1 MEHFPTSNKFTMLK
15 EKIYFI
21 LGIGTDIGKT
31 FFMEK
36 LCEKFPNSKAVKPIV
51 TGFNADDENCDTIRL
66 QNAMRK
72 NNQIFSL
79 SEISPFAYNQSG
91 SPHLVA
97 QIDYQKIVEF
107 CQKEILIAKNKN
119 SYLFIES
126 AGGVMTPI
134 TYHKTFLDL
143 VKDVNIS
150 VLLISS
156 NYLGAISHT
165 LTASEVLKNNNI
177 KIEKIFINEDLSANQ
192 NFFKNY
198 SDINF
203 AEIANTIES
212 FTKIPV
218 SKINT
223 I

>member
-1 MEHFPTSNKFTMLK
+1 MLK

-21 LGIGTDIGKT
+21 LGVGTDIGKT

-36 LCEKFPNSKAVKPIV
+36 LCQKFSNSKALKPIV
-51 TGFNADDENCDTIRL
+51 TGFNADDKNCDTVRL
-66 QNAMRK
+66 QNVMQK
-72 NNQIFSL
+72 NNQNFSL
-79 SEISPFAYNQSG
+79 SEISPFAYNQPS

-107 CQKEILIAKNKN
+107 CQKEISIANNKN

-143 VKDVNIS
+143 VKDVDIS

-165 LTASEVLKNNNI
+165 LTAIEVLKINNI
-177 KIEKIFINEDLSANQ
+177 KIEKIFINDQLSANQ

-198 SDINF
+198 DDINF
-203 AEIANTIES
+203 ADIANTIES
-212 FTKIPV
+212 FTAIPV
-218 SKINT
+218 SKIDA